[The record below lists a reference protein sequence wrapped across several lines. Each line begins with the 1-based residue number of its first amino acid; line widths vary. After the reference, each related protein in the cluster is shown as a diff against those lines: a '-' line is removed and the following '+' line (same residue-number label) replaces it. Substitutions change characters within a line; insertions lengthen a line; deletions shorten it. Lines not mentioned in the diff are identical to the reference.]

1 MKSTDIIDVIL
12 PQYQVRASFP
22 VPGSLT
28 ATEITLL
35 RLLVQG
41 KTVSDIA
48 ARRQRSTKT
57 ISFQKNKLYE
67 KMGITHDLT
76 LWRDLFFRH
85 NLRMTPLSGDEYA
98 VPGGLPLVPREL
110 VRLALDNDELVP
122 WFQPVVSA
130 CTGRLTGCE
139 ILMRQRATRTAV
151 SLPEAF
157 IMQAEISG
165 LIVPVTCGL
174 MEKAKD
180 ALLPVRDCL
189 PPGFHVSVNVT
200 AECVISPV
208 FEAAC
213 QRFLHAFGKDSS
225 VTLMAEL
232 TERTPFPVT
241 NDVRAALRRLRRAGV
256 RIALDD
262 FGTGFCGYSYLQAF
276 PVDIVKLDK
285 RFVQN
290 AESDLVAG
298 HVIDAV
304 VSLSRKCGFR
314 VTAEGVET
322 LAHASAMKEQGVDYL
337 QGYFYSAP
345 VEAESFI
352 REWTG
357 K

>member
-1 MKSTDIIDVIL
+1 MKLTNIIDVFL
-12 PQYQVRASFP
+12 PQYQIRASFP
-22 VPGSLT
+22 VPDSLT
-28 ATEITLL
+28 ATEITML
-35 RLLVQG
+35 RLLIQG

-48 ARRQRSTKT
+48 AHRQRSTKT

-85 NLRMTPLSGDEYA
+85 NLRMMPLSGDEYV
-98 VPGGLPLVPREL
+98 VPGGYPLVPREL
-110 VRLALDNDELVP
+110 IRLALDNDELVP

-130 CTGRLTGCE
+130 HTGKLIGCE
-139 ILMRQRATRTAV
+139 ILMRQRVNRTAV

-165 LIVPVTCGL
+165 LIVPVTCRL

-180 ALLPVRDCL
+180 VLLSVRDGL
-189 PPGFHVSVNVT
+189 PSRFHVSMNVT
-200 AECVISPV
+200 AECVLSPV

-213 QRFLHAFGKDSS
+213 QRFLHAFGNGAS
-225 VTLMAEL
+225 VTLVAEL
-232 TERTPFPVT
+232 TERTPFPLT
-241 NDVRAALRRLRRAGV
+241 NDVRAALRRIRRAGV

-276 PVDIVKLDK
+276 PTDFVKLDK
-285 RFVQN
+285 LFVQN
-290 AESDLVAG
+290 SESDLVAS
-298 HVIDAV
+298 HVIDSV
-304 VSLSRKCGFR
+304 VSLSSKCGFR
-314 VTAEGVET
+314 VIAEGIET
-322 LAHASAMKEQGVDYL
+322 LAHASAMKKRGVDYL
-337 QGYFYSAP
+337 QGYLYSAP
-345 VEAESFI
+345 VEAECFI